1 MTGSIETDENIKNY
15 TCTPVDTQ
23 RAHEPVLIPIKQR
36 SNIETNIEGPSK
48 LKKKEKMEICEPY
61 IQATFWIMVILVF
74 ANFCVG
80 IHPYLNEK
88 PWEFIDNILDNIKTL
103 YKKFVII
110 ILGIIIPAIL
120 FALWL
125 HFKIKSNIYPE
136 LFEMFAF
143 LFAVSFTLFSL
154 FTLLFQMYL
163 YNFSKENKKSPL
175 MALIKILILVSPVIM
190 FSQWYWTETVDE
202 GKRTS
207 ISFVIFITILVF
219 LVVSIA
225 NGWFANW
232 VISNKKD

>member
-1 MTGSIETDENIKNY
+1 MGDTSATNIKNY
-15 TCTPVDTQ
+15 TCTPVNTQ

-61 IQATFWIMVILVF
+61 IQATFWIMLIIVF
-74 ANFCVG
+74 ANFFVG
-80 IHPYLNEK
+80 IRPYIDKE
-88 PWEFIDNILDNIKTL
+88 PWKLIDYILDNIKTS

-154 FTLLFQMYL
+154 FTLLIQMYL
-163 YNFSKENKKSPL
+163 FNFSKENNKAVL
-175 MALIKILILVSPVIM
+175 MLLIKILILVSPVIM
-190 FSQWYWTETVDE
+190 FSQWYWTETVNE
-202 GKRTS
+202 GERARPWLS
-207 ISFVIFITILVF
+207 GAIFISVLA
-219 LVVSIA
+219 VSKLLIA
-225 NGWFANW
+225 G
-232 VISNKKD
+232 VMDKSVS